1 MKKILASILALCLIF
16 SAFGTALFT
25 VSAEETVT
33 EPETGTETEVV
44 EQTPIFTAT
53 VADWTYTYG
62 GKTTVAI
69 KDSTLFDEAWQLL
82 NPDTRITT
90 TGYSS
95 VFSDKNKV
103 EVLSIADAAEWLKTE
118 SGQMRFWVKI
128 PWREGTPELSYYFGI
143 GYNVSYDVVTENEDG
158 STTTTT
164 KIAYPE
170 THATV
175 NISADGLWHE
185 IRISVSD
192 LTSTTVFDSYAAN
205 ETTVVNGFYAL
216 RARAVNEE
224 SVMSADNSWQIAP
237 ILEYYNEAITAE
249 INDGNIVSEVYLVDS
264 NDTGTGLA
272 GLTYDNPKITDNKFY
287 RTARRLT
294 RTEEEWSAGNIYPFS
309 KTATSDVAELKGWF
323 DNQGEMRTFIKNA
336 SDNDITVTIGVKG
349 NFAHSTHTDKY
360 AAIGK
365 SVTLPAN
372 EWTEVRISYSDAKP
386 SEKTQDLF
394 TTSDT
399 YYKYWMYIE
408 KNDTMFQ
415 NVGDALYI
423 TPMEIYNRNIVEDVT
438 TDFEREY
445 KEIALK
451 NTVGTWRQDG
461 NKMLDRTE
469 TVSEELPFTGKVVTY
484 TANETFNIENFAAG
498 QIGFTGGTVNCAD
511 FAEWAYHNPDAEMRM
526 WVKSTKDITLLFEVL
541 AYDNTDATN
550 RSLLLTLNVI
560 GSPEWQE
567 IRLTRSALEG
577 QSWSQNA
584 FNEVFTTETNETS
597 SMNIFLRDVIAGVS
611 KGDSFSLAQRLE
623 FFSHEA
629 YDKGDLNRDGAV
641 NVLDLVRTKK
651 FIANAETSFINGDI
665 NSDGKLT
672 ADDMT
677 YLRKWMITGAWN

>member
-44 EQTPIFTAT
+44 GQTPIYTT
-53 VADWTYTYG
+53 TTPDWTF
-62 GKTTVAI
+62 KTTTA
-69 KDSTLFDEAWQLL
+69 KDNTLFNSVLYNHYYAVDVDSVSGFE
-82 NPDTRITT
+82 T
-90 TGYSS
+90 
-95 VFSDKNKV
+95 VFS
-103 EVLSIADAAEWLKTE
+103 AESGISLEDMSTWLKNGV
-118 SGQMRFWVKI
+118 GQIRFWVKI
-128 PWREGTPELSYYFGI
+128 PWREETPDLSYYFGV
-143 GYNVSYDVVTENEDG
+143 GYNVTYEVVTESDG
-158 STTTTT
+158 TTTTAKKT
-164 KIAYPE
+164 EYPE
-170 THATV
+170 IHTAV
-175 NISADGLWHE
+175 SIPADGLWHE
-185 IRISVSD
+185 IRISASD
-192 LTSTTVFDSYAAN
+192 FSNSARFDSFIENKA
-205 ETTVVNGFYAL
+205 TVNAFYGLRVQAVDADAVIDVAGF
-216 RARAVNEE
+216 NC
-224 SVMSADNSWQIAP
+224 AP
-237 ILEYYNEAITAE
+237 LLEYYNEAITAE
-249 INDGNIVSEVYLVDS
+249 VNDGNIASEVFLVDS
-264 NDTGTGLA
+264 NDTGTGLS
-272 GLTYDNPKITDNKFY
+272 GLTYDNPQITDNKFY

-294 RTEEEWSAGNIYPFS
+294 RTGEESWAAGNIYPFS

-336 SDNDITVTIGVKG
+336 SDNDITIKIGVKG

-445 KEIALK
+445 KTITTLNKDTSWKK
-451 NTVGTWRQDG
+451 NEDYITR
-461 NKMLDRTE
+461 
-469 TVSEELPFTGKVVTY
+469 VSTTTDELPFFSNIITY
-484 TANETFNIENFAAG
+484 TTTDAFD
-498 QIGFTGGTVNCAD
+498 VNNYSEAQLGYTHQD
-511 FAEWAYHNPDAEMRM
+511 NVSHAEMAEFVYYNPNAEMRF
-526 WVKSTKDITLLFEVL
+526 WIKTEKTISLKFELFFSGTNKAIYVTVEIAGSNDWQQVKIKSSDFNVNNDLNSYLLSESVGISGVTLFIKDITAGL
-541 AYDNTDATN
+541 
-550 RSLLLTLNVI
+550 
-560 GSPEWQE
+560 
-567 IRLTRSALEG
+567 SA
-577 QSWSQNA
+577 
-584 FNEVFTTETNETS
+584 
-597 SMNIFLRDVIAGVS
+597 
-611 KGDSFSLAQRLE
+611 GDSFSLSRCVE
-623 FFSHEA
+623 FYTHEA